1 MILTQSHSEVFFA
14 ILYSPISNENLIEDI
29 EKKKIIIE
37 FSSLADECNENCPG
51 IYDPVCGTDGNT
63 YINDCKLKVHGCYTQ
78 NEQLKVGHDSDC
90 KG

>member
-14 ILYSPISNENLIEDI
+14 ILYSPNSILIEDI
-29 EKKKIIIE
+29 EKKIIIE